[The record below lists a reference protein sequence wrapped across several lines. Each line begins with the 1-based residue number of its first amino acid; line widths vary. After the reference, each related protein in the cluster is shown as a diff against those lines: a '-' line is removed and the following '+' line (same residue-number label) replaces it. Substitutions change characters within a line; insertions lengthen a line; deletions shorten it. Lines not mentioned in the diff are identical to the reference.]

1 MTIKIMY
8 VNHDNNYLN
17 WTKIIYSVSQAT
29 EVHTNLLYQ
38 NNQLQKRTSLD

>member
-1 MTIKIMY
+1 MLLDDLASLLIGYSRKVTEEG
-8 VNHDNNYLN
+8 
-17 WTKIIYSVSQAT
+17 YSVSQAT